1 MELNLRSLKSII
13 NNEAKE
19 YALYTVE
26 ERAIPN
32 LIDGFKPVQ
41 RFIIY
46 RALEKAKGDKS
57 KYHKLAGL
65 SGGVAEIGYHH
76 GEGSAAEAGKLM
88 ANNWN
93 NNVPFLDGRGAFG
106 SRLIQKGGAARYVFC
121 RISQNFFDLY
131 KDLNI
136 SPEHPDVEHI
146 PPKFYLPI
154 IPTVLLNGVK
164 GIATGY
170 ATNIL
175 PHSLKSVVE
184 CTKLAID
191 GKLDKEPE
199 VQFPQFNGKIIPT
212 ESGVELQGTYELKG
226 KTQLLIT
233 EVPYKWER
241 EAYTT
246 KILDELVNQ
255 GKISEYDDLS
265 GEDEKTGQV
274 KFRFKISIKKDF
286 NLKSD
291 PEERHEQI
299 IKEFGLSQKIG
310 QFFTVIDDQ
319 GKIRDD
325 FTKASELIKYF
336 VEIRKPFYQKRIDIK
351 LSESEYL
358 YDYAKAKVDFIKM
371 VLDKTIVLS
380 GKSRKDALAAI
391 EQFDNLKPFS
401 DKLISMNL
409 YHMTKDEIKKLEQA
423 AKEYKAEYEYWKT
436 TDIETEYKK
445 DIDSINA

>member
-1 MELNLRSLKSII
+1 MELNIRSLKSII
-13 NNEAKE
+13 DIEAKE

-32 LIDGFKPVQ
+32 LVDGFKPVQ

-46 RALEKAKGDKS
+46 RALEKAKGDK
-57 KYHKLAGL
+57 KKFHKLAGL

-88 ANNWN
+88 ANDWN
-93 NNVPFLDGRGAFG
+93 NNVPFLDGQGAFG

-131 KDLNI
+131 KDIEI
-136 SPEHPDVEHI
+136 SPEHKDIEHV

-184 CTKLAID
+184 CTKLAIE

-199 VQFPQFNGKIIPT
+199 VQYPQFNGKIIPT
-212 ESGVELQGTYELKG
+212 EAGVELQGTYELKG
-226 KTQLLIT
+226 KTQLTIT
-233 EVPYKWER
+233 EIPYKWER
-241 EAYTT
+241 EDYTV
-246 KILDELVNQ
+246 KVLDNLVNQ
-255 GKISEYDDLS
+255 GKIAEYDDLS
-265 GEDEKTGQV
+265 GKDEKTGQV
-274 KFRFKISIKKDF
+274 KFGFKITLKKDF
-286 NLKSD
+286 DLKTD
-291 PEERHEQI
+291 PKERHEQI

-319 GKIRDD
+319 GRIRDD
-325 FTKASELIKYF
+325 FKTASELIKYF
-336 VEIRKPFYQKRIDIK
+336 VEVRKPFYQKRIDLKI
-351 LSESEYL
+351 SESEYG
-358 YDYAKAKVDFIKM
+358 YEYTKAKVVFIKK
-371 VLDKTIVLS
+371 VLDSTIELS
-380 GKSRKDALAAI
+380 GKSKKAALESI
-391 EQFDNLKPFS
+391 EQFQDLKPFA

-409 YHMTKDEIKKLEQA
+409 YHMTKDEIKKLEDSVKEHK
-423 AKEYKAEYEYWKT
+423 KEYQYWKST
-436 TDIETEYKK
+436 TPDVEYKK
-445 DIDSINA
+445 DIDNILA

>member
-1 MELNLRSLKSII
+1 MELNIRSLKSII
-13 NNEAKE
+13 DIEAKE

-32 LIDGFKPVQ
+32 LVDGFKPVQ

-46 RALEKAKGDKS
+46 RALEKAKGDK
-57 KYHKLAGL
+57 KKFHKLAGL

-88 ANNWN
+88 ANDWN
-93 NNVPFLDGRGAFG
+93 NNVPFLDGQGAFG

-131 KDLNI
+131 KDIEI
-136 SPEHPDVEHI
+136 SPEHKDIEHV

-184 CTKLAID
+184 CTKLAIE

-199 VQFPQFNGKIIPT
+199 VQYPQFNGKIIPT
-212 ESGVELQGTYELKG
+212 EAGVELQGTYELKG
-226 KTQLLIT
+226 KTQLTIT
-233 EVPYKWER
+233 EIPYKWER
-241 EAYTT
+241 EDYTV
-246 KILDELVNQ
+246 KVLDNLVNQ
-255 GKISEYDDLS
+255 GKIAEYDDLS
-265 GEDEKTGQV
+265 GKDEKTGQV
-274 KFRFKISIKKDF
+274 KFGFKITLKKDF
-286 NLKSD
+286 DLKSD
-291 PEERHEQI
+291 PQDRHDQI

-319 GKIRDD
+319 GRIRDD
-325 FTKASELIKYF
+325 FKTASELIKYF
-336 VEIRKPFYQKRIDIK
+336 VEVRKPFYQKRIDLKI
-351 LSESEYL
+351 SESEYG
-358 YDYAKAKVDFIKM
+358 YEYAKAKVVFIKK
-371 VLDKTIVLS
+371 VLDGTIELS
-380 GKSRKDALAAI
+380 GKSKKAALESI
-391 EQFDNLKPFS
+391 EQFQDLKPFA

-409 YHMTKDEIKKLEQA
+409 YHMTKDEIKKLEDS
-423 AKEYKAEYEYWKT
+423 AKEHKKEYQYWKST
-436 TDIETEYKK
+436 TPDVEYKK
-445 DIDSINA
+445 DIDNILA